1 MPDQT
6 IKCPKC
12 GAEIPLT
19 EALTNQIEGALRA
32 QLEAESN
39 KKTIELKSQKQALDK
54 QAKELEAKGKSIAE
68 QVAEQLEAERKN
80 IAQQE
85 KTKIL
90 AEQSEQTKALQ
101 KELEEK
107 RNQLSEANKKELE
120 LLKKQ
125 RELEEKSEQIELEVQ
140 RMITDERK
148 KIIEE
153 ASKKAAEEQLLKMR
167 EKDDQLASMKKQ
179 IDELKRKSEVSSQEA
194 QGEALEG
201 TLQDTLQQAFPFDKF
216 EEVKKGARGADI
228 LQIVRNPA
236 GKECGTILWESKNTK
251 DFQKGWIE
259 KLKADQQGAK
269 ADIAVIMSVALPK
282 ETDKFGKYEDVWITD
297 YKSAP
302 GLAVAFRDTLIG
314 IARVKMIV
322 EHQDDIKD
330 LVYKYI
336 TSQEFTMRIKR
347 IVDAYVI
354 MQQDLE
360 AEKRAMNKIWSKRAT
375 QISNILEN
383 LTGMHGEIEGI
394 VGGQKVLPA
403 IEILELGAVTKEER
417 DADLTQ

>member
-19 EALTNQIEGALRA
+19 EALTSQIEGALRT
-32 QLEAESN
+32 QLEAEAN
-39 KKTIELKSQKQALDK
+39 KKATELENQRKALDK
-54 QAKELEAKGKSIAE
+54 QAKELKAKEQSISELVTEQLNSERKKIAE
-68 QVAEQLEAERKN
+68 Q
-80 IAQQE
+80 E
-85 KTKIL
+85 KAKIL
-90 AEQSEQTKALQ
+90 AEQSEQTKALEQELSEKRKQLKEANQ
-101 KELEEK
+101 KELELRKERQKLEDEK
-107 RNQLSEANKKELE
+107 AALGLTVQRQIDTEKKE
-120 LLKKQ
+120 
-125 RELEEKSEQIELEVQ
+125 
-140 RMITDERK
+140 
-148 KIIEE
+148 IIEKAKKE
-153 ASKKAAEEQLLKMR
+153 AVDEQLLKLR
-167 EKDDQLASMKKQ
+167 EKDDQLSAMKKQ
-179 IDELKRKSEVSSQEA
+179 IDELKRRAEVSSQEA
-194 QGEALEG
+194 RGEALEG
-201 TLQDTLQQAFPFDKF
+201 TLQDTLKQAFPFDEF

-228 LQIVRNPA
+228 IQIVRNQL

-259 KLKADQQGAK
+259 KLKTDQQEAK

-282 ETDKFGKYEDVWITD
+282 EVDSFGKYEGIWITD
-297 YKSAP
+297 YKTAP

-314 IARVKMIV
+314 IAREKMIV

-336 TSQEFTMRIKR
+336 TSQEFTMRLKR

-354 MQQDLE
+354 MQQDLD
-360 AEKRAMNKIWSKRAT
+360 AEKRAMNRIWNKRAT

-383 LTGMHGEIEGI
+383 LTGMRGEIEGI

-403 IEILELGAVTKEER
+403 IENLELGANVEEEP
-417 DADLTQ
+417 DIDLT